1 MFFEPSAETLQRIR
15 ERTRL
20 AMQDPKVMSCKHDL
34 VNEVIKDESLIK
46 KREPLQ
52 CSGNSSNYSATTYN
66 NFVTLWACEVIPSN
80 GEGVMLTMENQ

>member
-20 AMQDPKVMSCKHDL
+20 AMQDPKVMSCKHNL
-34 VNEVIKDESLIK
+34 VNEVVKDESLIK

-52 CSGNSSNYSATTYN
+52 CSGNSSNYGEPMKRYN
-66 NFVTLWACEVIPSN
+66 RTQVGSN
-80 GEGVMLTMENQ
+80 